1 MSDAENIS
9 IHPPTAREIAT
20 AVDVFLC
27 LAYDGSPP
35 ESAERFHPPADCDPA
50 EWLMSDVT
58 ERSPVEEPIEQV
70 RSFAMRIGNSRYPH
84 MKLRL
89 SRPPNDDAF
98 VFTVDAH
105 DAMLKASRDSID
117 HEELEALKRHNARVA
132 EAIVGEWERA
142 GLLTEHDY
150 LRRKMRQL
158 NDGEQQPSSG
168 R

>member
-9 IHPPTAREIAT
+9 LRLPTAKEIAT

-27 LAYDGSPP
+27 LAYDRGPP
-35 ESAERFHPPADCDPA
+35 EATERFRVPPDCDPA
-50 EWLMSDVT
+50 TWLMSDVT
-58 ERSPVEEPIEQV
+58 ERSPVDGPIDHV

-89 SRPPNDDAF
+89 SRPPNDDIV

-105 DAMLKASRDSID
+105 DAMLKAVRGTTDYD
-117 HEELEALKRHNARVA
+117 EMEDLKRYNARLA
-132 EAIVGEWERA
+132 EAIVIAWGQA

-150 LRRKMRQL
+150 LRQKMRQMSG
-158 NDGEQQPSSG
+158 GE
-168 R
+168 